1 MGASRHQLQQKLFSL
16 LALLLA
22 LCFTVSA
29 WAAAANDKKLVRVG
43 WYQAPGIQ
51 EGTDA
56 AALRGFNYEYL
67 GLIAQHT
74 DWQYEFVFG
83 NFDDLEQQ
91 LIQGKIDI
99 LGDVAKT
106 NERLAKYNYC
116 DYPSCYSRLLLVCRP
131 DDDRFAYNDY
141 ASFNGIKVAISPS
154 AFRRAMLNRRG
165 AKYNFSVQFL
175 EYPTDKEMLQA
186 LDRGEADAAAF
197 SDAMIAGKYKII
209 SKWEP
214 AAQYF
219 ILTQKRP
226 DLLREMNAAMDQIQ
240 SADRFIQERLFEK
253 YFTNNT
259 ELITAFSRQELAY
272 INAKPTVRVLMHVND
287 SPISY
292 LEDGEPKGIAID
304 YLNYLVDRT
313 GLKIQYIYYDTF
325 SKLQEGLAKGD
336 GDIYV
341 HMPDN
346 FAIGQKF
353 AASLTQPY
361 MVVRDGF
368 VTQRGRTAAL
378 KTVAMV
384 EAHPLRKNKLE
395 ARNLKVKEYVDA
407 AACLDAVLANE
418 VDAAVVDSASYN
430 LIAYHAKYQNLVY
443 QGDPKLEAGISFG
456 VSNKSPQ
463 VLYSIIKKVTN
474 DMTKSKLDNITIKN
488 MTVKYHYTL
497 NDYLHY
503 GVPFIFI
510 ILLLILI
517 VLVTLYVSKQ
527 KSRFNARLAEAKLQ
541 ADQANESKSIFLSS
555 MSHDL
560 RTPLNGIIG
569 YTALALQEPALA
581 KKQEF
586 LEKIQLSGNLL
597 LDMVND
603 TLDLSRI
610 ESGKLVL
617 EPEAVDGEKYWES
630 IVTAMEPVAEVKQIK
645 LQTDFTKYPHE
656 MIMVDRVQVKKVL
669 ANILSNAIKY
679 TPAGGT
685 VTVTIEAIEPP
696 ENGCTRR
703 IVVADTG
710 IGMSREFITRMF
722 EPFSQERRS
731 EMANVT
737 GTGLG
742 LAIVKKIVDLMGG
755 TIKVDS
761 VLHQGTTFT
770 VDLPIKYF
778 DKVAA
783 AAASEKDDGQK
794 QAVRAALQGQRLLLC
809 EDNHVNAEIAQLLLK
824 NMQVEVDWALN
835 GQEGVEKFQA
845 AAPGYYAAVLMD
857 IRMPVLDGLQATKAI
872 RKLGRADAKTIPIIA
887 MTVDAFAE
895 TIQAAKQ
902 AGMDAYVTKPV
913 VPATLYQTIYEQ
925 LSKK

>member
-1 MGASRHQLQQKLFSL
+1 
-16 LALLLA
+16 
-22 LCFTVSA
+22 
-29 WAAAANDKKLVRVG
+29 
-43 WYQAPGIQ
+43 
-51 EGTDA
+51 
-56 AALRGFNYEYL
+56 
-67 GLIAQHT
+67 
-74 DWQYEFVFG
+74 
-83 NFDDLEQQ
+83 
-91 LIQGKIDI
+91 
-99 LGDVAKT
+99 
-106 NERLAKYNYC
+106 
-116 DYPSCYSRLLLVCRP
+116 
-131 DDDRFAYNDY
+131 
-141 ASFNGIKVAISPS
+141 
-154 AFRRAMLNRRG
+154 
-165 AKYNFSVQFL
+165 
-175 EYPTDKEMLQA
+175 
-186 LDRGEADAAAF
+186 
-197 SDAMIAGKYKII
+197 
-209 SKWEP
+209 
-214 AAQYF
+214 
-219 ILTQKRP
+219 
-226 DLLREMNAAMDQIQ
+226 
-240 SADRFIQERLFEK
+240 
-253 YFTNNT
+253 
-259 ELITAFSRQELAY
+259 
-272 INAKPTVRVLMHVND
+272 
-287 SPISY
+287 
-292 LEDGEPKGIAID
+292 
-304 YLNYLVDRT
+304 
-313 GLKIQYIYYDTF
+313 
-325 SKLQEGLAKGD
+325 
-336 GDIYV
+336 
-341 HMPDN
+341 
-346 FAIGQKF
+346 
-353 AASLTQPY
+353 
-361 MVVRDGF
+361 
-368 VTQRGRTAAL
+368 
-378 KTVAMV
+378 MV

-503 GVPFIFI
+503 GIPFIFI

-517 VLVTLYVSKQ
+517 VLVTLFVSKQ
-527 KSRFNARLAEAKLQ
+527 QRGFNAKLAEAKLQ

-569 YTALALQEPALA
+569 YTALALQEPAIA

-630 IVTAMEPVAEVKQIK
+630 IVTAMQPVAEVKQIK

-685 VTVTIEAIEPP
+685 VTVTIDAIEPP

-710 IGMSREFITRMF
+710 IGMSREFMQKMF

-731 EMANVT
+731 EMVNVT

-783 AAASEKDDGQK
+783 AAASEKDNLQK
-794 QAVRAALQGQRLLLC
+794 QAVRTTLQGQRLLLVRRQPC
-809 EDNHVNAEIAQLLLK
+809 ERRDRAAIAEEFAGRGGLGPEWPGRRGEIPGGGAGLLCGGAHGYPHAGPG
-824 NMQVEVDWALN
+824 WP
-835 GQEGVEKFQA
+835 
-845 AAPGYYAAVLMD
+845 PGYQSYPETGPG
-857 IRMPVLDGLQATKAI
+857 RCQNYSYHRHDG
-872 RKLGRADAKTIPIIA
+872 RCFCRNDPGR
-887 MTVDAFAE
+887 
-895 TIQAAKQ
+895 
-902 AGMDAYVTKPV
+902 
-913 VPATLYQTIYEQ
+913 
-925 LSKK
+925 